1 MNIDKNGIA
10 EYEKWL
16 ADTRDTIERR
26 SQDAESDRVKWLS
39 MEEARAKLNESRRQR
54 DIEAAKEE
62 SA

>member
-10 EYEKWL
+10 EYERWL

-39 MEEARAKLNESRRQR
+39 MEEVRAKLNESRRQR
-54 DIEAAKEE
+54 DVEAAKEE